1 MADTPENDMAAFLQL
16 AERYLKRPL
25 DRYEKELLERYR
37 QALAASGQASL
48 NAIQVMEM
56 IMQGVNPHAPRK
68 ANEANLA
75 PFLASKEVP
84 RPLQATHLEAQLS
97 ARTAAVQPL
106 TSIDDL
112 EGRPGAQGTEKVAQ
126 AGAPDDLK
134 SLLALLKSF
143 QS

>member
-1 MADTPENDMAAFLQL
+1 MADTPENDIAAFLQV

-25 DRYEKELLERYR
+25 QSYEQELLERYR
-37 QALAASGQASL
+37 WALAASGRPSL

-56 IMQGVNPHAPRK
+56 IMQGVDPHAWRK

-75 PFLASKEVP
+75 PLLASKEVP
-84 RPLQATHLEAQLS
+84 RPLQATNLDAQLS

-112 EGRPGAQGTEKVAQ
+112 VGRPGAEGTEKVAQ